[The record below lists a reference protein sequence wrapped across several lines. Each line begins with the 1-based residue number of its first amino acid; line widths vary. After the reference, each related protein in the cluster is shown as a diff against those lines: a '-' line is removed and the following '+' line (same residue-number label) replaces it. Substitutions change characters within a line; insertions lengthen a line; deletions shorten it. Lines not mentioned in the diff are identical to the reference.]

1 MKRGIWRLLALLLVF
16 AMVAASCG
24 GDDDESS
31 GSDASASAD
40 TASSASSDDS
50 DDAEEDEGGSLSQ
63 EDIEEAVESDD
74 EEEAEEPEV
83 SFDRSTIEGIWEEA
97 AYNRQQMVDKITA
110 KMEAGEWGVGDDNIL
125 RGPAGFEIDLNDCP
139 SDWSDTG
146 GITSSE
152 IRIGHTTAMSG
163 NLAAY
168 GNLGVG
174 WGAYLNTVNDAG
186 GVMDNAKAQG
196 NKSIN
201 TAAGNA

>member
-1 MKRGIWRLLALLLVF
+1 
-16 AMVAASCG
+16 MVAASCG

-110 KMEAGEWGVGDDNIL
+110 KMEAGEWGVGADKIL

-139 SDWSDTG
+139 SD
-146 GITSSE
+146 
-152 IRIGHTTAMSG
+152 
-163 NLAAY
+163 
-168 GNLGVG
+168 
-174 WGAYLNTVNDAG
+174 
-186 GVMDNAKAQG
+186 
-196 NKSIN
+196 
-201 TAAGNA
+201 